1 MTNATPNLDDLVA
14 HPGTCGYG
22 VAVLAGNELARIKLR
37 LEQLER
43 SDAQRRAMR
52 VELECCASTF
62 AAMTG
67 SGPAH
72 AQRIHRVLKGET
84 FDRGV
89 ALEERPLSSCKVCGV
104 DVPAFDT
111 ECENGHGVAP

>member
-1 MTNATPNLDDLVA
+1 MTHATPNLDEVLA
-14 HPGTCGYG
+14 HPQTCGLG
-22 VAVLAGNELARIKLR
+22 HFTLAAVELSKLKSKI
-37 LEQLER
+37 EQLER

-72 AQRIHRVLKGET
+72 AQRIRRVLKADT

-89 ALEERPLSSCKVCGV
+89 EPAELGAARP
-104 DVPAFDT
+104 DA
-111 ECENGHGVAP
+111 NGEPR